1 MRFFADRHYEEHL
14 EGEVRRLQRENREL
28 VNAVLAQAGVPGIR
42 GEVSSEPQAPLRT
55 RRNWKQIGRDMTQR
69 TREAIQAL
77 GPRVQVATERK
88 VENEQRSS

>member
-1 MRFFADRHYEEHL
+1 MRLFADRHYEAFL

-28 VNAVLAQAGVPGIR
+28 VNAVLAQAGLPGIR
-42 GEVSSEPQAPLRT
+42 GEFSSEPQAPLRT

-69 TREAIQAL
+69 SREAIQAL
-77 GPRVQVATERK
+77 SPRVQVAAERK